1 MRTPDLIIL
10 ATSLLA
16 ASSVLAGDG
25 DALAKKSKCM
35 MCHSVEGKSA
45 GPSFKDVA
53 AKYRNDKDAQVALE
67 KKVRGGS
74 KGVWGSMPMP
84 ASARSISDGDI
95 KSMVQWILSLK

>member
-1 MRTPDLIIL
+1 MRTQDFIIL
-10 ATSLLA
+10 VASLLA
-16 ASSVLAGDG
+16 ASSALAGDG
-25 DALAKKSKCM
+25 DVLAKKSKCM
-35 MCHSVEGKSA
+35 MCHSVDGKSA

-84 ASARSISDGDI
+84 TTPQSVSDGDI
-95 KSMVQWILSLK
+95 KSIVQWILSLK